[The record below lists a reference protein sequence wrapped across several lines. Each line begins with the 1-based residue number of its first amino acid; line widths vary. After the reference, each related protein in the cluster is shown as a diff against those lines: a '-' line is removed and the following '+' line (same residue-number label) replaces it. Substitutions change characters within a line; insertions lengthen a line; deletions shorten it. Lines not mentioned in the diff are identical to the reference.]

1 MKYRALGNTGIKVS
15 SLALGAMNFGAFG
28 NPDHSDSIRIV
39 HAALDAGVNLVDTAD
54 VYSLGE
60 SEEIIGTALK
70 GRRDQ
75 VVLATKAGNPMSD
88 DPNETGSSRRWLTR
102 SVESSL
108 RRLKTDHID
117 LFQVHRPDWATS
129 DAETLDALTNLQRAG
144 KILHFGSSTFPA
156 HRMVSSRWAASERGL
171 SPYVTEQPSYSILM
185 RGIESDV
192 LPVAREQGMGVIV
205 WSPLGAG
212 WLTGA
217 IGRDGATTNRA
228 KALPSMFD
236 LSQAGNQAKIEAVEK
251 LTVIAAD
258 ADLTLI
264 QLALGFVTAH
274 SAVTSAIVG
283 PRTLPHLESQ
293 LAAHDVTLSDEIL
306 DRIDEVVAP
315 GVDLAPNDR
324 FATPV
329 PDLTDARLRR
339 RG

>member
-1 MKYRALGNTGIKVS
+1 MQYRALGATGITVS

-28 NPDHSDSIRIV
+28 NTDQDDATRIV
-39 HAALDAGVNLVDTAD
+39 HAALDGGVNLVDTAD
-54 VYSLGE
+54 VYSVGE
-60 SEEIIGTALK
+60 SEEIIGNALA
-70 GRRDQ
+70 GRRDS

-88 DPNETGSSRRWLTR
+88 DPNETGASRRWLTR

-117 LFQVHRPDWATS
+117 LFQVHRPDWETS
-129 DAETLDALTNLQRAG
+129 DEETLGALTDLQRAG

-156 HRMVSSRWAASERGL
+156 HRIVKGRWIAGERAL

-192 LPVAREQGMGVIV
+192 LPVAREYGMGVIA

-217 IGRDGATTNRA
+217 ISRDGATTNRA
-228 KALPSMFD
+228 KALPSMFEP
-236 LSQAGNQAKIEAVEK
+236 AKPGNQAKFDAVDK
-251 LTVIAAD
+251 LTAIAKD
-258 ADLTLI
+258 ADLSLI

-274 SAVTSAIVG
+274 TAVTSAIVG
-283 PRTLPHLESQ
+283 PRTLEHLESQ
-293 LAAHDVTLSDEIL
+293 LAAQDIVLSDEVL
-306 DRIDEVVAP
+306 DRIDEVVPP
-315 GVDLAPNDR
+315 GVDLAPEDR
-324 FATPV
+324 FETPV
-329 PDLTDARLRR
+329 PDLTHARLRR

>member
-1 MKYRALGNTGIKVS
+1 MQYRALGSTGIKVS
-15 SLALGAMNFGAFG
+15 TLALGAMNFGAFG
-28 NPDHSDSIRIV
+28 NPDHDDSVRIV
-39 HAALDAGVNLVDTAD
+39 HAALDAGINLVDTAD
-54 VYSLGE
+54 VYSVGE
-60 SEEIIGTALK
+60 SEEIIGKALE
-70 GRRDQ
+70 GRRDS

-108 RRLKTDHID
+108 RRLRTDRID
-117 LFQVHRPDWATS
+117 LFQVHRPDWDTS
-129 DAETLDALTNLQRAG
+129 DEETLSALTDLQRAG

-156 HRMVSSRWAASERGL
+156 HRIVTGRWVAAEKAL

-185 RGIESDV
+185 RGIEANV
-192 LPVAREQGMGVIV
+192 LPVAREYSMGVIV

-217 IGRDGATTNRA
+217 VTRDGAATNRA
-228 KALPSMFD
+228 KALPGMFD
-236 LSQAGNQAKIEAVEK
+236 AGKPGNQAKFDAVDK
-251 LTVIAAD
+251 LTVIAHD

-264 QLALGFVTAH
+264 QLALGFATAH
-274 SAVTSAIVG
+274 TAVTSAIVG
-283 PRTLPHLESQ
+283 PRTMAHLESQ
-293 LAAHDVTLSDEIL
+293 LAAQDVHLSEETL

-315 GVDLAPNDR
+315 GTDLAPDDR
-324 FATPV
+324 FETPV